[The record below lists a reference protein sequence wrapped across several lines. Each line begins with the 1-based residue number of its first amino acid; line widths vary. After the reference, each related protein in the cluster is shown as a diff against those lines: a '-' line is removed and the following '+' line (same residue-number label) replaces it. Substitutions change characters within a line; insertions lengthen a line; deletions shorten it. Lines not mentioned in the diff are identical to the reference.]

1 MVQIPDHPMIRE
13 MEKTGTT
20 NRQGTRRSRTGHKAL
35 ARSAGVIARKAAAAL
50 EELSEAGRLAEETKT
65 ARELCGVLKDALAIE
80 RELRDETRGAA
91 ITVRFEGETE
101 KASL

>member
-20 NRQGTRRSRTGHKAL
+20 NRQGTRRSR
-35 ARSAGVIARKAAAAL
+35 VIARKAAAAL